1 MNGQHPTKFSAS
13 NDQRRV
19 GQAVDMQEIN
29 VGVNRK
35 KKQYLVYLV
44 GIPST
49 QSDVTD
55 RLSTHYSANRS
66 RTLCASKISVVCLWF
81 SAESQ
86 VAAVDIN
93 Y

>member
-1 MNGQHPTKFSAS
+1 MDRSTKYMNGQHPTKFSAS

-55 RLSTHYSANRS
+55 RA
-66 RTLCASKISVVCLWF
+66 
-81 SAESQ
+81 
-86 VAAVDIN
+86 
-93 Y
+93 